1 MSDSA
6 SKKLTLVR
14 KLTNGYRIEDA
25 LQLVEEIEQMENLTQ
40 EESLKTLLW
49 KARLYRYLGQYDIA
63 LQITDEVY
71 NKSQDMNTP
80 FYSLYALCLKGTFLY
95 FQQRLGEAFRIL
107 EKCENLFNSIPREDS
122 FEFQELEGRYLG
134 LKYPK
139 EHHTGN
145 LDLALDIAEQILAIL
160 EKNDPN
166 SIEMSTVMMGK
177 AYTYAN
183 RGELDLALECAE
195 KALSLT
201 PKNESYYSKLRI
213 AETYRVIGGI
223 YNQKGDLDLALDYH
237 KRALEI
243 HKEIGNNQWMS
254 SAFSAIIS
262 DLIDKKNVIQAQ
274 NYLEEFKQWIEHQ
287 KVADTNLD
295 YQNARA
301 LILRASPRTR
311 DHAEAEN
318 ILKKIIEDT
327 PEHRIYIII
336 GALINLIGLYLKE
349 FRLTN
354 QMEILDDIYPLIDHL
369 QRIGKQS
376 HSYTYL
382 ALVKLFQAKLTL
394 LQMNMGGARKLLTEA
409 QSIADEHGLHHL
421 AGMISREHDGLL
433 EELKLWESFKKRQ
446 ASVSERL
453 KLASIDEV
461 LEHMQRRT
469 IEIPEVSVEESI
481 LLLIMDKNGVSYFT
495 HSFIGDWDFDDLF
508 SSFMSAFNTFSS
520 EIFSNSIDR
529 VKIAEN
535 TILIDQID
543 PFLACY
549 VIKGQSY
556 PAQQKLARFTEA
568 IRTNSE
574 IWQALKKSVTT
585 SEMLGL
591 NNPPMLR
598 TVIDETFT
606 R

>member
-1 MSDSA
+1 MPDSV
-6 SKKLTLVR
+6 SKKLILVR
-14 KLTNGYRIEDA
+14 ELTNEYRIEDA
-25 LQLVEEIEQMENLTQ
+25 LQLVKDIEQMENLTQ
-40 EESLKTLLW
+40 EETLKTLLW
-49 KARLYRYLGQYDIA
+49 RSRLYRYLGRDEIA
-63 LQITDEVY
+63 LQIADDLY
-71 NKSQDMNTP
+71 NKSQDMKIP
-80 FYSLYALCLKGTFLY
+80 LYSFTALSLKGGILY
-95 FQQRLGEAFRIL
+95 FQQRLDEAFSIL

-122 FEFQELEGRYLG
+122 PELQELEVRFLS
-134 LKYPK
+134 LKFAR
-139 EHHTGN
+139 EHHKGN
-145 LDLALDIAEQILAIL
+145 LDLALELAEQILAIY
-160 EKNDPN
+160 EKLDPY
-166 SIEMSTVMMGK
+166 SIEIPTVIMGK
-177 AYTYAN
+177 AYTYGN

-195 KALSLT
+195 KAVSLT

-243 HKEIGNNQWMS
+243 HKEIGSNQWMS

-262 DLIDKKNVIQAQ
+262 DLISKKNIIQAQ

-287 KVADTNLD
+287 QVADTNLD

-301 LILRASPRTR
+301 LILKASPRTR

-327 PEHRIYIII
+327 PEHRIYIIL
-336 GALINLIGLYLKE
+336 GALINLIGLYFKE

-382 ALVKLFQAKLTL
+382 ALVKLFQAKLAL
-394 LQMNMGGARKLLTEA
+394 LQINMGGARKLLTEA

-421 AGMISREHDGLL
+421 AGMISREHDRLL
-433 EELKLWESFKKRQ
+433 EELKLWESFKKSQ

-453 KLASIDEV
+453 KLASIDKV

-469 IEIPEVSVEESI
+469 IEVPEVSVEEPI

-508 SSFMSAFNTFSS
+508 SSFMSAFNTFTK

-529 VKIAEN
+529 VKIADN
-535 TILIDQID
+535 TILINPIES
-543 PFLACY
+543 FLACY
-549 VIKGQSY
+549 IIKGQSY

-568 IRTNSE
+568 IRANSE
-574 IWQALKKSVTT
+574 IWQALNKSAKT
-585 SEMLGL
+585 SEMLEL
-591 NNPPMLR
+591 NKPPALKM
-598 TVIDETFT
+598 VIDEIFA
-606 R
+606 